1 MFLRI
6 IIKGWNVRIF
16 YAGRVVEVDGSEVDC
31 VPNSGA
37 MNQDRSYRIGD
48 EIGREALERPQKP

>member
-1 MFLRI
+1 M
-6 IIKGWNVRIF
+6 KGWTVRIF

-31 VPNSGA
+31 VPNSGT
-37 MNQDRSYRIGD
+37 MNQDCSHRISD